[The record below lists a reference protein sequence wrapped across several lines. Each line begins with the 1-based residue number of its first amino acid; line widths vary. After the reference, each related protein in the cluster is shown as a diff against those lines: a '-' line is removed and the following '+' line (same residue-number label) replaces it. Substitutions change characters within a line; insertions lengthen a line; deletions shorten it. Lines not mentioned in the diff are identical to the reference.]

1 MKTRPVAPIFIAFLA
16 LFLFAP
22 AALFN
27 PATAM
32 GAGIQNLSEN
42 LGEGSIGSG
51 ENAATVP
58 VCTKESGFS
67 LGSIFSKIGGFFKN
81 LFSGIKNSCSQAAS
95 SGPGCKKSFLGGL
108 FEKILSFFGL
118 CGNNSCNNN
127 GASDQSSNRSSSPS
141 DPSSSQST
149 SDSSGNSSTAGGEGT
164 PSTGTLASG
173 ERVQIIGQSS
183 GSYRIKKAN
192 GEESWICKKKI
203 RTIPVADGG
212 STQAQPSTGETPRG
226 TGRVITNVKATGYY
240 PPPPGGYKTKAE
252 AAMEGGA
259 YDCRGN
265 KLRTLQDYK
274 PGSYVSCATDPRVIK
289 TGTYFTIDEYP
300 GVKFLACDVG
310 GAIKGN
316 HVDICCS
323 NAKETYK
330 IPSKITVRYL

>member
-1 MKTRPVAPIFIAFLA
+1 MALLA
-16 LFLFAP
+16 LLLFASASFFHP
-22 AALFN
+22 AA
-27 PATAM
+27 AM
-32 GAGIQNLSEN
+32 GAGIKNLSEN

-51 ENAATVP
+51 ETAVTAP

-95 SGPGCKKSFLGGL
+95 GSGCKKSFLGGL

-118 CGNNSCNNN
+118 CGNSSGNN
-127 GASDQSSNRSSSPS
+127 GGADQNSNQSSSSSS
-141 DPSSSQST
+141 SSSQS
-149 SDSSGNSSTAGGEGT
+149 SSASNDNSPATDGGGL

-173 ERVQIIGQSS
+173 ESVQILEQSS
-183 GSYRIKKAN
+183 GSYKIRKAS

-203 RTIPVADGG
+203 RTIPVSGDGSAQTSTADGG
-212 STQAQPSTGETPRG
+212 TSRG
-226 TGRVITNVKATGYY
+226 TGRVITSVKATGYY

-259 YDCRGN
+259 NDCRGN

-300 GVKFLACDVG
+300 GIKFLACDVG

-316 HVDICCS
+316 HIDICCS

-330 IPSKITVRYL
+330 VPSKITLRYL

>member
-1 MKTRPVAPIFIAFLA
+1 MKTRPVVLISMTLLA
-16 LFLFAP
+16 LLLFVSASFFHP
-22 AALFN
+22 AA
-27 PATAM
+27 AM

-42 LGEGSIGSG
+42 LGEGTIGS
-51 ENAATVP
+51 EAAAVTAP

-95 SGPGCKKSFLGGL
+95 GSGCKKSFLGGF

-118 CGNNSCNNN
+118 CGNNSCNNG
-127 GASDQSSNRSSSPS
+127 GADQNLNQSSSSSS
-141 DPSSSQST
+141 SSSSSQS
-149 SDSSGNSSTAGGEGT
+149 SSASNDNSATTDGGGL
-164 PSTGTLASG
+164 PSTGTLANG
-173 ERVQIIGQSS
+173 ESVQILEQKS
-183 GSYRIKKAN
+183 GSYKIRKAD

-203 RTIPVADGG
+203 RTIPVSGDGSAQT
-212 STQAQPSTGETPRG
+212 STAAGGTSRG
-226 TGRVITNVKATGYY
+226 TGRVITSVKATGYY

-300 GVKFLACDVG
+300 GIKFLACDVG

-316 HVDICCS
+316 HIDICCN

-330 IPSKITVRYL
+330 VPSKITVRYL